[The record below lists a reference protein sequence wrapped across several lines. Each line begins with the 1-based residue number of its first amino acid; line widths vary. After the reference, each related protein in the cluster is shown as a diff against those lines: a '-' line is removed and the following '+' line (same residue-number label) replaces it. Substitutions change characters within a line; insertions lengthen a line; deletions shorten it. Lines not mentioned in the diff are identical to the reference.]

1 MASRPEKRKNAEGEE
16 RMEGVCVCVC
26 LCVFVSCVFVCVHHT
41 EQRAVHECDESR
53 TDSWVSTRELTRGQ
67 EEEKEVNNPT
77 QSVWKPEKC

>member
-1 MASRPEKRKNAEGEE
+1 MGDVAARPEKRKNGEGEE
-16 RMEGVCVCVC
+16 RMEGVCVCV
-26 LCVFVSCVFVCVHHT
+26 FVPCVFVCVHHT

-53 TDSWVSTRELTRGQ
+53 TDSWVSARELTRGQ